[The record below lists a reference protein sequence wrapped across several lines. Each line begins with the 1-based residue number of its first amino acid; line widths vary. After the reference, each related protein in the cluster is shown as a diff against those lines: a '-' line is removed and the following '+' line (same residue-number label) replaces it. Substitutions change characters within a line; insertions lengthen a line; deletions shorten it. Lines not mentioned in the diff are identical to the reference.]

1 MNSNLYIFA
10 IGGTG
15 SRVIKAL
22 YDATSGVE
30 MENTDTVVPII
41 VDPIIGV
48 TKI

>member
-22 YDATSGVE
+22 YDATSGV
-30 MENTDTVVPII
+30 D
-41 VDPIIGV
+41 G
-48 TKI
+48 KY